1 MLVGARLTGAWC
13 FRHRR
18 PHCAKAKLTFSSS
31 SESKVLHSID
41 DEYDGDFLPWLER
54 KAGVEILSVL
64 SIGKSVYGRSLF
76 ASEKLR
82 TGDCILK
89 VPYAAQLT
97 PDNLHPKI
105 KSLLDDEISNVAKLA
120 IVILFEQ
127 KMGKDSEWAPYISR
141 LPQLE
146 EMHNTIFWSKDELD
160 LICPSSLFEETV
172 TKKDQIESE
181 FLVTKPALECF
192 PEVFDHIKL
201 KDFMHAYALVESRAW
216 RSTKGES
223 LIPFADFLNHDGLS
237 EAVVLHDEDKQLSEV
252 IADRDYAPKEE
263 VWITYG
269 KFSNSTLLLDFGF
282 SLPYNS
288 HDEVQIQI
296 KVPDHDPLLEVKLE
310 VLQSHCLP
318 RARDVNGF
326 KSSND
331 SFTIK
336 EVRSARGRGKG
347 LPQSLRA
354 FARVLCCTSPQELC
368 DLATEAAQNDG
379 RLARRPFRNSCQEIL
394 AHQILLSHIIQLT
407 KEYSASIELL
417 EPVTSPSICKRLAFR
432 KQMARDLLIGE
443 LRILKSASA
452 WLENYCATLA

>member
-181 FLVTKPALECF
+181 FLVTKPSSLEHG
-192 PEVFDHIKL
+192 EAQKGNHWYHIIK
-201 KDFMHAYALVESRAW
+201 MPS
-216 RSTKGES
+216 
-223 LIPFADFLNHDGLS
+223 IPFADFLNHDGLS

>member
-181 FLVTKPALECF
+181 FLALECF

-201 KDFMHAYALVESRAW
+201 KDFMHAYAL
-216 RSTKGES
+216 
-223 LIPFADFLNHDGLS
+223 DFLNHDGLS

>member
-13 FRHRR
+13 FRHRH
-18 PHCAKAKLTFSSS
+18 PHCAKAKLTFS
-31 SESKVLHSID
+31 SKVLHSID

-54 KAGVEILSVL
+54 KAGVEISSVL
-64 SIGKSVYGRSLF
+64 SIGKSAYGRSLF

-105 KSLLDDEISNVAKLA
+105 KSLLGDEISNVAKLA

-127 KMGKDSEWAPYISR
+127 KMGK
-141 LPQLE
+141 
-146 EMHNTIFWSKDELD
+146 
-160 LICPSSLFEETV
+160 
-172 TKKDQIESE
+172 
-181 FLVTKPALECF
+181 ALECF

-237 EAVVLHDEDKQLSEV
+237 EAVVLHDEDKQLS
-252 IADRDYAPKEE
+252 E

-379 RLARRPFRNSCQEIL
+379 RLARRPFRNSRQEIL

-407 KEYSASIELL
+407 KEYSASIESL

>member
-13 FRHRR
+13 FRHRH
-18 PHCAKAKLTFSSS
+18 PHCAKAKLTFS
-31 SESKVLHSID
+31 SKVLHSID

-54 KAGVEILSVL
+54 KAGVEISSVL
-64 SIGKSVYGRSLF
+64 SIGKSAYGRSLF

-105 KSLLDDEISNVAKLA
+105 KSLLGDEISNVAKLA

-146 EMHNTIFWSKDELD
+146 EMHNT
-160 LICPSSLFEETV
+160 
-172 TKKDQIESE
+172 
-181 FLVTKPALECF
+181 ALECF

-237 EAVVLHDEDKQLSEV
+237 EAVVLHDEDKQLS
-252 IADRDYAPKEE
+252 E

-336 EVRSARGRGKG
+336 LAMQLSTYCFLVVKYS
-347 LPQSLRA
+347 
-354 FARVLCCTSPQELC
+354 ELC

-379 RLARRPFRNSCQEIL
+379 RLARRPFRNSRQEIL

-407 KEYSASIELL
+407 KEYSASIECVHITQSL

>member
-146 EMHNTIFWSKDELD
+146 EMHNT
-160 LICPSSLFEETV
+160 
-172 TKKDQIESE
+172 
-181 FLVTKPALECF
+181 ALECF

>member
-13 FRHRR
+13 FRHRH
-18 PHCAKAKLTFSSS
+18 PHCAKAKLTFS
-31 SESKVLHSID
+31 SKVLHSID

-54 KAGVEILSVL
+54 KAGVEISSVL

-76 ASEKLR
+76 ASEKLQ

-105 KSLLDDEISNVAKLA
+105 KSLLGDEISNVAKLA

-172 TKKDQIESE
+172 RKKDQIESE

-216 RSTKGES
+216 RSTRGES

-269 KFSNSTLLLDFGF
+269 NFSNSTLLLDFGF

-379 RLARRPFRNSCQEIL
+379 RLARRPFRNSRQEIL

-407 KEYSASIELL
+407 KEYSASIESL

-443 LRILKSASA
+443 LRILKSAST

>member
-146 EMHNTIFWSKDELD
+146 EMHNT
-160 LICPSSLFEETV
+160 
-172 TKKDQIESE
+172 
-181 FLVTKPALECF
+181 
-192 PEVFDHIKL
+192 
-201 KDFMHAYALVESRAW
+201 
-216 RSTKGES
+216 
-223 LIPFADFLNHDGLS
+223 IPFADFLNHDGLS

>member
-13 FRHRR
+13 FRHRH
-18 PHCAKAKLTFSSS
+18 PHCAKAKLTFS
-31 SESKVLHSID
+31 SKVLHSID

-54 KAGVEILSVL
+54 KAGVEISSVL
-64 SIGKSVYGRSLF
+64 SIGKSAYGRSLF

-105 KSLLDDEISNVAKLA
+105 KSLLGDEISNVAKLA

-146 EMHNTIFWSKDELD
+146 EMHNT
-160 LICPSSLFEETV
+160 
-172 TKKDQIESE
+172 
-181 FLVTKPALECF
+181 ALECF

-237 EAVVLHDEDKQLSEV
+237 EAVVLHDEDKQLS
-252 IADRDYAPKEE
+252 E

-379 RLARRPFRNSCQEIL
+379 RLARRPFRNSRQEIL

-407 KEYSASIELL
+407 KEYSASIESL

>member
-1 MLVGARLTGAWC
+1 MS
-13 FRHRR
+13 F
-18 PHCAKAKLTFSSS
+18 
-31 SESKVLHSID
+31 
-41 DEYDGDFLPWLER
+41 WL
-54 KAGVEILSVL
+54 L
-64 SIGKSVYGRSLF
+64 
-76 ASEKLR
+76 
-82 TGDCILK
+82 
-89 VPYAAQLT
+89 
-97 PDNLHPKI
+97 
-105 KSLLDDEISNVAKLA
+105 
-120 IVILFEQ
+120 VILCWF
-127 KMGKDSEWAPYISR
+127 
-141 LPQLE
+141 
-146 EMHNTIFWSKDELD
+146 T
-160 LICPSSLFEETV
+160 
-172 TKKDQIESE
+172 
-181 FLVTKPALECF
+181 
-192 PEVFDHIKL
+192 
-201 KDFMHAYALVESRAW
+201 
-216 RSTKGES
+216 
-223 LIPFADFLNHDGLS
+223 DFLNHDGLS

-263 VWITYG
+263 VWIIYG

-326 KSSND
+326 KPSND

-379 RLARRPFRNSCQEIL
+379 RLARRPFLNSRQEIL

-407 KEYSASIELL
+407 DEYSASIESL

>member
-13 FRHRR
+13 FRHRH
-18 PHCAKAKLTFSSS
+18 PHCAKAKLTFS
-31 SESKVLHSID
+31 SKVLHSID

-54 KAGVEILSVL
+54 KAGVEISSVL
-64 SIGKSVYGRSLF
+64 SIGKSAYGRSLF

-105 KSLLDDEISNVAKLA
+105 KSLLGDEISNVAKLA

-127 KMGKDSEWAPYISR
+127 KMGK
-141 LPQLE
+141 
-146 EMHNTIFWSKDELD
+146 
-160 LICPSSLFEETV
+160 
-172 TKKDQIESE
+172 
-181 FLVTKPALECF
+181 ALECF

-237 EAVVLHDEDKQLSEV
+237 EAVVLHDEDKQLS
-252 IADRDYAPKEE
+252 E

-336 EVRSARGRGKG
+336 LAMQLSTYCFLVVKYS
-347 LPQSLRA
+347 
-354 FARVLCCTSPQELC
+354 ELC

-379 RLARRPFRNSCQEIL
+379 RLARRPFRNSRQEIL

-407 KEYSASIELL
+407 KEYSASIESL

>member
-1 MLVGARLTGAWC
+1 MPVGARLTGAWC
-13 FRHRR
+13 FRHRH
-18 PHCAKAKLTFSSS
+18 PHCAKAKLTFSS
-31 SESKVLHSID
+31 KVLHSID
-41 DEYDGDFLPWLER
+41 DEYDSDFLPWLER
-54 KAGVEILSVL
+54 KSGVEISSVL
-64 SIGKSVYGRSLF
+64 SIGKSAYGRSLF

-105 KSLLDDEISNVAKLA
+105 KSLLGDEISNVAKLA

-172 TKKDQIESE
+172 RKKDQIESE
-181 FLVTKPALECF
+181 FLALECF

-354 FARVLCCTSPQELC
+354 FARVLCCTSPQELW

-379 RLARRPFRNSCQEIL
+379 RLARRPFRNSRQEIV

-407 KEYSASIELL
+407 KEYSASIESL

>member
-146 EMHNTIFWSKDELD
+146 EMHNT
-160 LICPSSLFEETV
+160 
-172 TKKDQIESE
+172 
-181 FLVTKPALECF
+181 ALECF

-223 LIPFADFLNHDGLS
+223 LVSYYKNAIYFLNHDGLS

>member
-64 SIGKSVYGRSLF
+64 SIGKSAYGRSLF

-105 KSLLDDEISNVAKLA
+105 KSLLGDEISNVAKLA

-181 FLVTKPALECF
+181 FLALECF

-263 VWITYG
+263 
-269 KFSNSTLLLDFGF
+269 
-282 SLPYNS
+282 
-288 HDEVQIQI
+288 
-296 KVPDHDPLLEVKLE
+296 
-310 VLQSHCLP
+310 
-318 RARDVNGF
+318 
-326 KSSND
+326 
-331 SFTIK
+331 
-336 EVRSARGRGKG
+336 
-347 LPQSLRA
+347 
-354 FARVLCCTSPQELC
+354 
-368 DLATEAAQNDG
+368 
-379 RLARRPFRNSCQEIL
+379 
-394 AHQILLSHIIQLT
+394 
-407 KEYSASIELL
+407 
-417 EPVTSPSICKRLAFR
+417 
-432 KQMARDLLIGE
+432 
-443 LRILKSASA
+443 
-452 WLENYCATLA
+452 

>member
-13 FRHRR
+13 FRHRH
-18 PHCAKAKLTFSSS
+18 PHCAKAKLTFS
-31 SESKVLHSID
+31 SKVLHSID

-54 KAGVEILSVL
+54 KAGVEISSVL
-64 SIGKSVYGRSLF
+64 SIGKSAYGRSLF

-105 KSLLDDEISNVAKLA
+105 KSLLGDEISNVAKLA

-146 EMHNTIFWSKDELD
+146 EMHNT
-160 LICPSSLFEETV
+160 
-172 TKKDQIESE
+172 
-181 FLVTKPALECF
+181 ALECF

-252 IADRDYAPKEE
+252 IADRDFAPKEE

-379 RLARRPFRNSCQEIL
+379 RLARRPFRNSRQEIL

-407 KEYSASIELL
+407 KEYSASIESL

>member
-146 EMHNTIFWSKDELD
+146 EMHNT
-160 LICPSSLFEETV
+160 
-172 TKKDQIESE
+172 
-181 FLVTKPALECF
+181 ALECF

-201 KDFMHAYALVESRAW
+201 KDFMHAYAL
-216 RSTKGES
+216 
-223 LIPFADFLNHDGLS
+223 DFLNHDGLS

>member
-13 FRHRR
+13 FRHRH
-18 PHCAKAKLTFSSS
+18 PHCAKAKLTFS
-31 SESKVLHSID
+31 SKVLHSID

-54 KAGVEILSVL
+54 KAGVEISSVL
-64 SIGKSVYGRSLF
+64 SIGKSAYGRSLF

-105 KSLLDDEISNVAKLA
+105 KSLLGDEISNVAKLA

-146 EMHNTIFWSKDELD
+146 EMHNT
-160 LICPSSLFEETV
+160 
-172 TKKDQIESE
+172 
-181 FLVTKPALECF
+181 ALECF

-237 EAVVLHDEDKQLSEV
+237 EAVVLHDEDKQLS
-252 IADRDYAPKEE
+252 E

-336 EVRSARGRGKG
+336 LAMQLSTYCFLVVKYS
-347 LPQSLRA
+347 
-354 FARVLCCTSPQELC
+354 ELC

-379 RLARRPFRNSCQEIL
+379 RLARRPFRNSRQEIL

-407 KEYSASIELL
+407 KEYSASIESL